1 MSDEK
6 LEEMLKTVM
15 NSEVP
20 EDMQF
25 KIPENE
31 SELKV
36 VHFDR
41 KKSVRRFAAGAV
53 SLCAALALVL
63 LPAQFINKNA
73 DNTGIDSSE
82 SGSKS
87 QFEKYIEE
95 YNYEI
100 KNHEYEKILPSE
112 NGQEKEIFRFL
123 GLLPE
128 IREGYETEVFV
139 RTVGFEEEKIYTRQA
154 YVVWYD
160 HNDEI
165 NALMPS
171 SEKTESDISSSLFA
185 GENGAQKV
193 INNLLDSFGNRNRN
207 VSFEGKLI
215 RPELT
220 EYPDVYD
227 ETVSKT
233 VRCVI
238 NSGDTII
245 PLKVCSLNYTVNCSF
260 FNENNPAPETSME
273 IFSRGGTT
281 HYSTVLAYD
290 CSRKNAVRMKSVNQD
305 IWLEKAGRN

>member
-31 SELKV
+31 AEFKV

-41 KKSVRRFAAGAV
+41 KKSVLRFAAGAV
-53 SLCAALALVL
+53 SLCAALVLVL
-63 LPAQFINKNA
+63 LPAQFTNKNA

-82 SGSKS
+82 SESKS
-87 QFEKYIEE
+87 QFEKYIDE

-100 KNHEYEKILPSE
+100 KNYDYEKILPSV
-112 NGQEKEIFRFL
+112 NGQEEIFRFL

-139 RTVGFEEEKIYTRQA
+139 RTVGFGEEKIYTRQA

-165 NALMPS
+165 NAVMPS

-185 GENGAQKV
+185 GENGVEKV
-193 INNLLDSFGNRNRN
+193 MNNLMDKFGNHNRD

-215 RPELT
+215 RPKLT

-227 ETVSKT
+227 ETVSET

-238 NSGDTII
+238 KSGDTVI

-260 FNENNPAPETSME
+260 FNENNAAPETSME
-273 IFSRGGTT
+273 IFSKDGMT

-305 IWLEKAGRN
+305 IWLEKAERN

>member
-15 NSEVP
+15 NSEIP

-31 SELKV
+31 AEFKV

-53 SLCAALALVL
+53 SLCAALVLVL
-63 LPAQFINKNA
+63 LPAQFTNKNA

-82 SGSKS
+82 SESKS
-87 QFEKYIEE
+87 QFEKYIDE

-100 KNHEYEKILPSE
+100 KNHDYEKILPSV
-112 NGQEKEIFRFL
+112 NGQEEIFRFL

-128 IREGYETEVFV
+128 IRDGYETEVFV
-139 RTVGFEEEKIYTRQA
+139 RTVGFGEEKIYTRQA

-165 NALMPS
+165 NAVMPS

-185 GENGAQKV
+185 GENGVEKV
-193 INNLLDSFGNRNRN
+193 MNNLMDKFGNHNRD

-215 RPELT
+215 RPKLT

-227 ETVSKT
+227 ETVSET

-238 NSGDTII
+238 KSGDTVI

-273 IFSRGGTT
+273 IFSRDGLTQ
-281 HYSTVLAYD
+281 YSTVLAYD
-290 CSRKNAVRMKSVNQD
+290 CSRKNAVRMKSVNQN
-305 IWLEKAGRN
+305 IWLEKAERN

>member
-15 NSEVP
+15 NSEIP

-31 SELKV
+31 AEFKV

-53 SLCAALALVL
+53 SLCAALVLVL
-63 LPAQFINKNA
+63 LPAQFTNKNA

-82 SGSKS
+82 SESKS
-87 QFEKYIEE
+87 QFEKYIDE

-100 KNHEYEKILPSE
+100 KNHDYEKILPSV
-112 NGQEKEIFRFL
+112 NGQEEIFRFL

-128 IREGYETEVFV
+128 IRDGYETEVFV
-139 RTVGFEEEKIYTRQA
+139 RTVGFGEEKIYTRQA

-165 NALMPS
+165 NAVMPS

-185 GENGAQKV
+185 GENGVEKV
-193 INNLLDSFGNRNRN
+193 MNNLMDKFGNHNRD

-215 RPELT
+215 RPKLT

-227 ETVSKT
+227 ETVSET

-238 NSGDTII
+238 KSGDTVI

-260 FNENNPAPETSME
+260 FGENNAVPETSME
-273 IFSRGGTT
+273 IFSKDGMTY
-281 HYSTVLAYD
+281 YSTVLAYD

-305 IWLEKAGRN
+305 IWLEKAERN

>member
-31 SELKV
+31 AEFKV

-82 SGSKS
+82 SETKS
-87 QFEKYIEE
+87 QFEKYIDE

-100 KNHEYEKILPSE
+100 KNHDYEKILPSV
-112 NGQEKEIFRFL
+112 NGQEEIFRFL

-128 IREGYETEVFV
+128 IKEGYKTEIFV
-139 RTVGFEEEKIYTRQA
+139 RTVGFGEEKIYTRQA

-165 NALMPS
+165 NAVMPS

-185 GENGAQKV
+185 GENGVEKV
-193 INNLLDSFGNRNRN
+193 MNNLMDKFGNHNRD

-215 RPELT
+215 RPKLT

-227 ETVSKT
+227 ETVSET

-238 NSGDTII
+238 NSGDTVI

-260 FNENNPAPETSME
+260 FGENNAVPETSME
-273 IFSRGGTT
+273 IFSKDGMTY
-281 HYSTVLAYD
+281 YSTVLAYD
-290 CSRKNAVRMKSVNQD
+290 CSRKNAVRMKSVNQN
-305 IWLEKAGRN
+305 IWLEKAERN